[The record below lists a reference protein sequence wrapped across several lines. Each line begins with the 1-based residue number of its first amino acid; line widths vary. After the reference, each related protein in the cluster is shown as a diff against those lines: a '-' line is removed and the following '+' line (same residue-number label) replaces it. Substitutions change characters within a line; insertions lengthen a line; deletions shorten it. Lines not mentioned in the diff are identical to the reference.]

1 MLIFIGAPHFIR
13 GEFLDLTSS
22 SNTQSP
28 LLATYTCFTDTY
40 PPTSVS
46 WSRNNVPVNV
56 DGIHYNTIQ
65 VVTNRRSSAYKNV
78 FQVYDVTEVLGNPRF
93 TCSMTNSGGTVSH
106 SIQEGVAGKQL
117 HLFAPGSTS
126 LRGIVSCFLS
136 QPYSKNSAVYTLL
149 LMWIHNTV
157 MYIIY
162 TLLYIKIQNE

>member
-46 WSRNNVPVNV
+46 WSRNNEPVNV

-78 FQVYDVTEVLGNPRF
+78 LQVYDVTEVLGNPRF

-106 SIQEGVAGKQL
+106 SNQEGVTGKQL
-117 HLFAPGSTS
+117 YTS
-126 LRGIVSCFLS
+126 LC
-136 QPYSKNSAVYTLL
+136 P
-149 LMWIHNTV
+149 WIHLIERNCVVFFPFHSLIVKTV
-157 MYIIY
+157 LYTHCCTCGYSNVYY
-162 TLLYIKIQNE
+162 TLLYVKIQNE